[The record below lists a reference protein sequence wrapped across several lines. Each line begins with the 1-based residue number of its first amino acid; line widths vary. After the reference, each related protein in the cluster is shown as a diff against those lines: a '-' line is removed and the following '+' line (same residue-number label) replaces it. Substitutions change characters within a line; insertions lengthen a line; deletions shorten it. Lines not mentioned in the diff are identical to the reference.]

1 VFFGYL
7 AAFAAKYPK
16 NISTGCVFTF
26 LRQPNSRDR
35 ARMMIRQPAVFL
47 SRLREN
53 RKKRNSTFGKK
64 HNNELPLY
72 IMLAPAVILVLIYS
86 YLPMAGIAM
95 AFQRVLPGKGI
106 FGSPW
111 VGLGN
116 FEFVFAMPT
125 IFQVIWNT
133 IRIAGLKAILGV
145 FVPVTVALML
155 NNVTS
160 RSFKRTVQTV
170 VYLPHFLSWIIMA
183 GILVDILSPSDGI
196 VNRLLKLVGVTPIF
210 FLGDYKV
217 FPWTMVFTDVW
228 KSFGFGTIIYLAAL
242 TDIDP
247 TLYEAA
253 VVDGATRWQ
262 QTLNITLPGI
272 AGTIIMLST
281 LSLGNILNAG
291 FDQIF
296 NLYSPMVYSTG
307 DIIDTL
313 VYRTGIINNQY
324 GIATAVG
331 LLKSVVSLLLIGL
344 AYKMAAKW
352 ADYRI
357 F

>member
-1 VFFGYL
+1 
-7 AAFAAKYPK
+7 
-16 NISTGCVFTF
+16 
-26 LRQPNSRDR
+26 
-35 ARMMIRQPAVFL
+35 MRQPALFL
-47 SRLREN
+47 TRLFARRSKHKTAGG
-53 RKKRNSTFGKK
+53 RKSFDERT
-64 HNNELPLY
+64 LY
-72 IMLAPAVILVLIYS
+72 LMLAPAVILVLVYS
-86 YLPMAGIAM
+86 YAPMVGIVM
-95 AFQRVLPGKGI
+95 GFQRVLPGKGI

-111 VGLGN
+111 VGLDN

-133 IRIAGLKAILGV
+133 IRIAGLKAIAGV
-145 FVPVTVALML
+145 VVPVSVALML

-160 RSFKRTVQTV
+160 RLFKRTVQTV
-170 VYLPHFLSWIIMA
+170 IYLPHFLSWIIMA
-183 GILVDILSPSDGI
+183 GIFVDILSPSDGV
-196 VNRLLKLVGVTPIF
+196 VNRGLGLLGIKPIF
-210 FLGDYKV
+210 FLGDDQI

-253 VVDGATRWQ
+253 IVDGATRRQ
-262 QTLNITLPGI
+262 QTWYITLPGI
-272 AGTIIMLST
+272 AGTIIMLTT

-313 VYRTGIINNQY
+313 VYRTGIVNNQY

-331 LLKSVVSLLLIGL
+331 LLKSVVSLVLIGL
-344 AYKMAAKW
+344 AYKLAAKW

>member
-1 VFFGYL
+1 MQPTTPEDNYMVL
-7 AAFAAKYPK
+7 SKRFA
-16 NISTGCVFTF
+16 
-26 LRQPNSRDR
+26 
-35 ARMMIRQPAVFL
+35 
-47 SRLREN
+47 REI
-53 RKKRNSTFGKK
+53 
-64 HNNELPLY
+64 PLY
-72 IMLAPAVILVLIYS
+72 IMLAPAVVLVLIYS
-86 YLPMAGIAM
+86 YAPMVGIVM

-111 VGLGN
+111 VGIEN
-116 FEFVFAMPT
+116 FIFVAKMPT
-125 IFQVIWNT
+125 ILQVVWNT
-133 IRIAGLKAILGV
+133 IRIAGLKAIFGV
-145 FVPVTVALML
+145 VVPVSVALML

-160 RSFKRTVQTV
+160 HLFKRTVQTII
-170 VYLPHFLSWIIMA
+170 YLPHFLSWIIMA
-183 GILVDILSPSDGI
+183 GILVDILSPSEGI
-196 VNRLLKLVGVTPIF
+196 VNQMLGAVGIQPIF
-210 FLGDYKV
+210 FLGDDKI

-262 QTLNITLPGI
+262 QTLHITLPGI
-272 AGTIIMLST
+272 SGTIIMLST

-296 NLYSPMVYSTG
+296 NLYSPLVYSTG

-313 VYRTGIINNQY
+313 VFRTGIINNQY

-331 LLKSVVSLLLIGL
+331 LLKSVVSLLLIGT
-344 AYKMAAKW
+344 AYKLAAMW
-352 ADYRI
+352 ADYRL